1 MTYRT
6 QQIPDNGNRYTPS
19 KIEKLNKIQK
29 ILVRWLDCTVNRHK
43 IKLSEEDQRVTDEWQ
58 EIMNYVLGCED
69 RPLNAKDI
77 KKLNFLYRFYKTE
90 VKKMSEIYLASV
102 KA

>member
-1 MTYRT
+1 MKYKA

-29 ILVRWLDCTVNRHK
+29 ILVRWLDCSVNRHK
-43 IKLSEEDQRVTDEWQ
+43 IELTGEDKRVTDEWQ
-58 EIMNYVLGCED
+58 LIMNYVLKCEN

-77 KKLNFLYRFYKTE
+77 KKLNFIYTFYKDE
-90 VKKMSEIYLASV
+90 VKKMSDIYLASV